1 MRKLMTGEVNS
12 FAQGH
17 SQKIVGTEPKPN
29 SITPESVS
37 TEPPLLGAL
46 LLLRG
51 SAALLCICC
60 PSLRGLTLAETG
72 LRSQGSLPSRNFLT
86 AVYVGPWCLRQELL
100 ASKIHYM
107 RNGPHLPCHQ
117 KGQEHNGSGRV
128 SPGPGDTSLKHSS
141 VGSLTH

>member
-1 MRKLMTGEVNS
+1 MTGEVNS
-12 FAQGH
+12 FTQGH

-51 SAALLCICC
+51 SAALLCLCC

-72 LRSQGSLPSRNFLT
+72 LHSQGSPL
-86 AVYVGPWCLRQELL
+86 QEF
-100 ASKIHYM
+100 
-107 RNGPHLPCHQ
+107 PHHSICGAMVLKAGTPCQ
-117 KGQEHNGSGRV
+117 
-128 SPGPGDTSLKHSS
+128 
-141 VGSLTH
+141 